1 MSDVDTAPILV
12 GVSDLFFAT
21 RISETA
27 KQVGARVGFA
37 GAAPQLLA
45 KISPSTRLMIVDL
58 NSKALDPVAT
68 IAKLKSD
75 PELASISITAFVNHE
90 CADLIEA
97 AQQAGCDQVLNRG
110 AFSAQLAGLLKRHR

>member
-37 GAAPQLLA
+37 GANTISGFSFTAP
-45 KISPSTRLMIVDL
+45 
-58 NSKALDPVAT
+58 
-68 IAKLKSD
+68 
-75 PELASISITAFVNHE
+75 
-90 CADLIEA
+90 
-97 AQQAGCDQVLNRG
+97 
-110 AFSAQLAGLLKRHR
+110 